1 MVSVIEPST
10 PNAIRVQRFVIMPK
24 RSVILGSFQVV
35 SIPEQVE
42 VYCQS
47 LRMLAMLC
55 VFEFARVG
63 IAKGDFI
70 AMFVRIYNKLTDA
83 LDESGLL
90 LP

>member
-47 LRMLAMLC
+47 LRMLAVLC
-55 VFEFARVG
+55 VFELARIGVAERDLVPVL
-63 IAKGDFI
+63 IS
-70 AMFVRIYNKLTDA
+70 VYNKLPDVF
-83 LDESGLL
+83 DKHGLL
-90 LP
+90 FP